1 MKDDKKKTV
10 EHFGFAD
17 FGDDSEGDF
26 VGMSKTSF
34 TKTGFCLPR
43 HDLGRTG
50 STRKR

>member
-34 TKTGFCLPR
+34 TKTGFCAGGLVE
-43 HDLGRTG
+43 RTG
-50 STRKR
+50 ST